1 MPVAEKF
8 STLGLYNG
16 FPYCSNKVDVSDY
29 FLTAPLTLAEISQI
43 YWNTYALRATATST
57 PSVGPVIEI
66 EDVLF
71 DILDDQP
78 YQPKNRVC
86 GGGIKGPLEVDGVYA
101 VEMFLDTRWG
111 ISKMYDGEVTDEA
124 NFIGYGMGIVLG
136 EAVTDPDYSTPLALA
151 GGYEDGGQGRVGVSR
166 FLVSACQFDPDGTY
180 VGETIETRWFLQ
192 YSILGLATG
201 ACTATTTT
209 VSGLPFVALNW
220 DGVASGSPTAA
231 ITALEFYTY

>member
-1 MPVAEKF
+1 MPVAEPF
-8 STLGLYNG
+8 TTRGQIGSG
-16 FPYCSNKVDVSDY
+16 FRSCVQKIDVSDY

-71 DILDDQP
+71 A

-86 GGGIKGPLEVDGVYA
+86 GGGIKSEGEVDGVYA

-201 ACTATTTT
+201 DCTATTTT
-209 VSGLPFVALNW
+209 VSELPFVALNW

-231 ITALEFYTY
+231 ITALEFYTYS